1 MFRNPH
7 EGAGRPPR
15 FVIIGLVT
23 LSVAAL
29 AVTVWTMFDFLRE
42 QVIVQ
47 ELITKLPD
55 ESLASA
61 EELAGELRWQ
71 FRLTILVVLNLIV
84 TGFAVVLLWRAY
96 GSSQRSLRDIK
107 ALAGDILSSI
117 DQAVV
122 TTDIHGHLTSINR
135 SGMELFGVGEEVVG
149 APLSELTAKVELDLS
164 RLRDE
169 VVANPRPTIS
179 RDYALS
185 STDVTKNYRAFVQ
198 PLSDWESDPIGHVF
212 EVRDV
217 TESVLIEQRMR
228 RMERYMGL
236 GSLAAGLHHEIKNPL
251 AALSLHVQLLEEE
264 LTAFG
269 VSDNV
274 SETVA
279 VIQAEMARVGA
290 VLEGFR
296 DYASLGSLSKTRVDL
311 EQMIQQQFRLLEPR
325 AKLQGVTL
333 EFTGFRGLR
342 PVLNADPVRIEQ
354 VLVNLLVNSL
364 DAMPKGGLLKVTFQC
379 YQDLSPPS
387 VKIIVQDTGPG
398 IPETLRHRIFDPYF
412 TTKREGTGM
421 GLALC
426 DKIISQHNGA
436 IEYQRQ
442 NDETTFEITLPTEFF

>member
-1 MFRNPH
+1 
-7 EGAGRPPR
+7 
-15 FVIIGLVT
+15 
-23 LSVAAL
+23 
-29 AVTVWTMFDFLRE
+29 
-42 QVIVQ
+42 
-47 ELITKLPD
+47 
-55 ESLASA
+55 
-61 EELAGELRWQ
+61 
-71 FRLTILVVLNLIV
+71 
-84 TGFAVVLLWRAY
+84 
-96 GSSQRSLRDIK
+96 
-107 ALAGDILSSI
+107 
-117 DQAVV
+117 
-122 TTDIHGHLTSINR
+122 
-135 SGMELFGVGEEVVG
+135 
-149 APLSELTAKVELDLS
+149 
-164 RLRDE
+164 
-169 VVANPRPTIS
+169 
-179 RDYALS
+179 
-185 STDVTKNYRAFVQ
+185 
-198 PLSDWESDPIGHVF
+198 
-212 EVRDV
+212 
-217 TESVLIEQRMR
+217 MR

-296 DYASLGSLSKTRVDL
+296 DYASLGSLSKTPVDL